1 MYCAVWVMLYTFRMI
16 YNANL
21 HCVYKYLEI
30 MLGME
35 TSNILTCI
43 WRNVQCIHRDLY
55 SIYTL
60 YIHMRT
66 IYIHNFGFICKRAW
80 ASKNNLLPKSIYKL
94 VKMLAF
100 PNLLRESITST
111 NSSLLIISDNT
122 SWDVF
127 DSYKLIPRCIH
138 CGINNLYKSFSTY
151 RNTKRM
157 YAQL

>member
-1 MYCAVWVMLYTFRMI
+1 MYCAVWVMLYNFRMI

-43 WRNVQCIHRDLY
+43 WRNVQFICRDQY

-66 IYIHNFGFICKRAW
+66 IYIYKFGFISKRVR
-80 ASKNNLLPKSIYKL
+80 ASKNNLWSKPIYKL

-100 PNLLRESITST
+100 PNLLRESFTST
-111 NSSLLIISDNT
+111 NFNLLIISDNT

-127 DSYKLIPRCIH
+127 SSYKLIPHCIY
-138 CGINNLYKSFSTY
+138 CGVNNLYESFSTY
-151 RNTKRM
+151 GNTKRM
-157 YAQL
+157 STQW

>member
-1 MYCAVWVMLYTFRMI
+1 MCCAVWIMLYSFRMI

-21 HCVYKYLEI
+21 HSMYKYLEI

-35 TSNILTCI
+35 TSNILTCV
-43 WRNVQCIHRDLY
+43 WRSVQCIYRDQY

-66 IYIHNFGFICKRAW
+66 IYIHIFGFIYKRSC
-80 ASKNNLLPKSIYKL
+80 ASKNNLRSKSVYKL

-111 NSSLLIISDNT
+111 NSNLLIISDNT
-122 SWDVF
+122 SCDVF
-127 DSYKLIPRCIH
+127 SYYKLIPRCIY
-138 CGINNLYKSFSTY
+138 CGLNNLYKYKKVSV
-151 RNTKRM
+151 
-157 YAQL
+157 QW